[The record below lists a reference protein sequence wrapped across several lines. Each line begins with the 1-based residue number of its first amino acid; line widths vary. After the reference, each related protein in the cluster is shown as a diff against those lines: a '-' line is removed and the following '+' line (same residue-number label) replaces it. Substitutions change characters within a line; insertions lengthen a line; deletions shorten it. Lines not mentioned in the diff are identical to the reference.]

1 MRYKK
6 WLLLA
11 ITLLLL
17 SCSANNARKSD
28 GKLNFTSSVLNDKL
42 EEAYI
47 HTQPDADFA
56 YFYNI
61 IIEKKTVPEHVSSK
75 QRSVQNRDA
84 GAVIEKVIWDRIR
97 ANFRLP
103 SSFHPRVQAELRW
116 FASHPQY
123 LERVYDRAE
132 PVLHYVFEEVRK
144 AGLPAELALLPI
156 VESAY
161 QPFAFSH
168 ARASGIWQFIPSTGR
183 LYGLKQ
189 NWWYDG
195 RRDIVESTR
204 AGIQYL
210 KKLHRQFNGDWLLAL
225 AAYNTGEGRVARE
238 VKRNLRRG
246 LRADFWHLRLPRETR
261 QYVPKLLAIKEII
274 ANPKKYGLVLR
285 PIADHRRLVAV
296 DTGGQIDLAIAAEL
310 AGISLDE
317 MYKLNPGFNRWATD
331 PNGPH
336 RLMIPIELAND
347 FKRKLAKLP
356 RDKRVIWKHHQA
368 RRGESL
374 NTIARRYNVSAHLLK
389 RVNALSRN
397 RITRPR
403 TLRIP
408 VSYIARSK
416 YTLTLTQ
423 RYKADEN
430 KVLRNRRRFIYRV
443 RRGDTLSRIA
453 RRYRVSRVTLARWNS
468 ISPRARLR
476 RGQRLVVFRKRR
488 HRIHS
493 PRNLAR
499 FGGIRKIRYVVRRG
513 DTLHS
518 ISRLFRV
525 SVRKIR
531 LWNKRLRRRPNIYP
545 GQRLKLYVKSK
556 YYRRAYRLSR

>member
-1 MRYKK
+1 MRYTK
-6 WLLLA
+6 WLLLV
-11 ITLLLL
+11 ITLLLMGCAANTARQ
-17 SCSANNARKSD
+17 SNGKVEFASSA
-28 GKLNFTSSVLNDKL
+28 LNDRL
-42 EEAYI
+42 EETYI

-56 YFYNI
+56 YYYNI

-75 QRSVQNRDA
+75 QRTANNHRSSDTV
-84 GAVIEKVIWDRIR
+84 EKVIWDRIR

-103 SSFHPRVQAELRW
+103 SSSHPRVQAELRW

-210 KKLHRQFNGDWLLAL
+210 KKLRDQFNGDWLLAL

-238 VKRNLRRG
+238 VRRNLRRG

-261 QYVPKLLAIKEII
+261 QYVPKLLAIKAIV

-296 DTGGQIDLAIAAEL
+296 NTGGQIDLAIAAEL

-331 PNGPH
+331 PSGPH

-356 RDKRVIWKHHQA
+356 RNKRVIWKHHQA
-368 RRGESL
+368 TRGQTL
-374 NTIARRYNVSAHLLK
+374 TAIARQYNISAGLLR
-389 RVNALSRN
+389 RVNALYRN
-397 RITRPR
+397 RISSPR
-403 TLRIP
+403 TIKIP

-416 YTLTLTQ
+416 YSLTLTQ

-443 RRGDTLSRIA
+443 RRGDTLSRVA
-453 RRYRVSRVTLARWNS
+453 RRYRVSKVTLARWNS

-531 LWNKRLRRRPNIYP
+531 LWNKRLRRRGNIYP